1 FRDQCAGSAAR
12 GGFLCLLESG
22 ADYSLSGLPQS
33 NDRVREDWSVSP
45 VRKEDLRVV
54 DSPQNASVR
63 RARALERDRALR
75 ERLKT
80 YVAWGRHIAL
90 EALAS
95 RATISQAFVGPGPSA
110 PRDSSPW
117 KDAPTRSGA
126 GRRAPQWGR
135 SSVCRSSP

>member
-95 RATISQAFVGPGPSA
+95 RATIHQAFVGPGLLESDEG
-110 PRDSSPW
+110 RDISRLLRERGVPVMRVT
-117 KDAPTRSGA
+117 TR
-126 GRRAPQWGR
+126 
-135 SSVCRSSP
+135 